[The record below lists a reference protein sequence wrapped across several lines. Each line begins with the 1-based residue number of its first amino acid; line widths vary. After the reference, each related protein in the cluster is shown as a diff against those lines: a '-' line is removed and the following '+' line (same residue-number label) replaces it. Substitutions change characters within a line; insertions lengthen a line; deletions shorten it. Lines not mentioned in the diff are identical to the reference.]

1 MTTILSSRHIII
13 HFILTLIIG
22 CSMLMYN
29 ALRFDL
35 PFVPGLLVIGSL
47 ILYYDLTNFY
57 DRKFAIINF
66 ILNFILL
73 QLELLVLVT
82 PSGDNMYLVLFIGLF
97 LIATNKMLVDVL
109 FLKFGQTPKTQLRI
123 DGIIERY
130 KETGEFKYK

>member
-1 MTTILSSRHIII
+1 
-13 HFILTLIIG
+13 
-22 CSMLMYN
+22 MLMYN

-57 DRKFAIINF
+57 DRKFAIVNF

-73 QLELLVLVT
+73 QIELLVLVT